1 MYRLA
6 PFILQN
12 FKNILRTDPELWRCG
27 IFRPKMAHLP
37 WTIFLVQNI
46 IYLLSTY
53 WPFSLCKILKKF
65 LRRMCHFSAPNGSF
79 APNKIFFF
87 LKKINN
93 IIFIY
98 LLAPFVWQ
106 NFKMFLDPIQ
116 SYEDEPFSGP
126 KTPICPEQHFLVQTI
141 TTTYI

>member
-1 MYRLA
+1 MDNFFGAKHYL
-6 PFILQN
+6 PFIYLLALFIVQN
-12 FKNILRTDPELWRCG
+12 FK
-27 IFRPKMAHLP
+27 
-37 WTIFLVQNI
+37 
-46 IYLLSTY
+46 
-53 WPFSLCKILKKF
+53 KILTVNPV
-65 LRRMCHFSAPNGSF
+65 RMCHFWAPNGSF
-79 APNKIFFF
+79 APNKIFF

>member
-12 FKNILRTDPELWRCG
+12 FKKILRADPELRRCG
-27 IFRPKMAHLP
+27 IFRPKMAHLL

-65 LRRMCHFSAPNGSF
+65 LQRIQLGGCHFWAPNGSF
-79 APNKIFFF
+79 APNKNFF
-87 LKKINN
+87 LKKNN

-116 SYEDEPFSGP
+116 SYEDVPFSGP
-126 KTPICPEQHFLVQTI
+126 KNPNLSWTAFFGTNH
-141 TTTYI
+141 Y

>member
-1 MYRLA
+1 MDNFFGAKRYL
-6 PFILQN
+6 PFIYLLALFIVQN
-12 FKNILRTDPELWRCG
+12 FK
-27 IFRPKMAHLP
+27 
-37 WTIFLVQNI
+37 
-46 IYLLSTY
+46 
-53 WPFSLCKILKKF
+53 KILKEDV
-65 LRRMCHFSAPNGSF
+65 SF
-79 APNKIFFF
+79 FGPKWFICPKQNFFF